1 MASIKRFSTILLT
14 TAGCA
19 ALAACGADSTA
30 QLQNPGNTGSNP
42 GISSTSSTGGSTTTS
57 STGGVVANCPVG
69 TTVVTVGTE
78 QHCRLPARIN
88 GALTLAPGNIYQ
100 INDRTDVGSDVTA
113 GGIAGTLTILPGTT
127 VYSSNQNAYLV
138 VNKGSRLVADGN
150 VSQPIIFTSA
160 ADLGYAAALGLP
172 SRPAYRGITTSDG
185 NGTTRGEWG
194 GIVVNGRAATNN
206 PTRSGEGSTGTI
218 GSPAATAL
226 NADDSGILRYVQI
239 RYAGF
244 DVGLATG
251 GAVGENEL
259 NGIAFQGVGSGTT
272 IDYVQVH
279 QAYDDCFE
287 FFGGTVNAKH
297 LVCDGSSDDSF
308 DWTDGYV
315 GNLQFLLSVQN
326 PNNATGD
333 NCIEADNL
341 SGNNEALPRSKPT
354 ISNLTCVGTSGS
366 TGITGSGGTTRFR
379 AGTGVNLY
387 NTVIARS
394 RVAAFEI
401 DGTSS
406 YSQATGVNAGGILLR
421 SIYITSDI
429 PLGTAAEDAG
439 LSAFFTAQSVNN
451 LIGNNAASTLQA
463 QVTGGVRYV
472 NGTSEV
478 ARPSF
483 ALPAGF
489 FTAVTYV
496 GAVPS
501 TSANWTLGWTEFLN
515 RGS

>member
-42 GISSTSSTGGSTTTS
+42 GVSTSTSSTSTSTSSTGGT
-57 STGGVVANCPVG
+57 VASCPTG

-100 INDRTDVGSDVTA
+100 MNDRVDVGSDVTA

-127 VYSSNQNAYLV
+127 VYASNTNAYLV
-138 VNKGSRLVADGN
+138 VNKGSQIIADGN
-150 VSQPIIFTSA
+150 ATQPIIFTSA
-160 ADLGYAAALGLP
+160 ADLGYASALGLP
-172 SRPAYRGITTSDG
+172 SRTAYRGPTRGDG

-194 GIVVNGRAATNN
+194 GIVINGRAPTNN
-206 PTRSGEGSTGTI
+206 PTRVGEGSTGVITGGTI
-218 GSPAATAL
+218 T
-226 NADDSGILRYVQI
+226 NDNSGTLRYVQV

-244 DVGLATG
+244 DVGLQTG

-259 NGIAFQGVGSGTT
+259 NGIAFQAVGNGT
-272 IDYVQVH
+272 IVDYVQVH

-287 FFGGTVNAKH
+287 FFGGTVNVKH
-297 LVCDGSSDDSF
+297 LICDGTSDDGF

-315 GNLQFLLSVQN
+315 GNAQWFIYVQN
-326 PNNATGD
+326 PNNVTGD

-341 SGNNEALPRSKPT
+341 STANEALPRSNPT
-354 ISNLTCVGTSGS
+354 LSNFTCVGTSGS

-379 AGTGVNLY
+379 AGTGVKFY
-387 NTVIARS
+387 NSVIARS
-394 RVAAFEI
+394 RIAAFEI
-401 DGTSS
+401 DGSSS
-406 YSQATGVNAGGILLR
+406 YSQATGANAGGILLR
-421 SIYITSDI
+421 SIYIASDI
-429 PLGTAAEDAG
+429 PVGTSAEDAG
-439 LSAFFTAQSVNN
+439 LSAFVTAQDVNN
-451 LIGNNAASTLQA
+451 LIGNNAASTLSA
-463 QVTGGVRYV
+463 PVAGAALYI
-472 NGTSEV
+472 NGTSET
-478 ARPSF
+478 ARPVF
-483 ALPAGF
+483 TLPAGF
-489 FTAVTYV
+489 TAVNYV
-496 GAVPS
+496 GAVPAS
-501 TSANWTLGWTEFLN
+501 GGNWTLGWTEFLN

>member
-42 GISSTSSTGGSTTTS
+42 GVSSTSSTGGSTTTS
-57 STGGVVANCPVG
+57 STGGTTASCPTN

-100 INDRTDVGSDVTA
+100 MNDRVDVGSDVTA

-127 VYSSNQNAYLV
+127 IYASNTNAYLV
-138 VNKGSRLVADGN
+138 VNKGSQIVADGN
-150 VSQPIIFTSA
+150 ATQPIIFTSA
-160 ADLGYAAALGLP
+160 ADLGYASALGLP
-172 SRPAYRGITTSDG
+172 SRTSYRGPTRGDG

-194 GIVVNGRAATNN
+194 GIVINGRAPTNN
-206 PTRSGEGSTGTI
+206 PTRVGEGSTGTI
-218 GSPAATAL
+218 TGGTL
-226 NADDSGILRYVQI
+226 ADDNSGTIRYVQV

-244 DVGLATG
+244 DVGLQTG

-259 NGIAFQGVGSGTT
+259 NGIAFQAVGSGTT
-272 IDYVQVH
+272 VDYVQVH

-326 PNNATGD
+326 PNNVTGD

-341 SGNNEALPRSKPT
+341 SSSNEAAPRSNPT

-366 TGITGSGGTTRFR
+366 TGITASGGTTRFR
-379 AGTGVNLY
+379 AGTAVKLY
-387 NTVIARS
+387 NTIIARS
-394 RVAAFEI
+394 RIAAFEI
-401 DGTSS
+401 DGSSS
-406 YSQATGVNAGGILLR
+406 YSQATGANAGGILLR

-429 PLGTAAEDAG
+429 PLGVAAEDAG

-451 LIGNNAASTLQA
+451 LIGNNAASTLTA
-463 QVTGGVRYV
+463 PVAGAALYI
-472 NGTSEV
+472 NGTSET
-478 ARPSF
+478 ARPAF
-483 ALPAGF
+483 TLPAGF
-489 FTAVTYV
+489 FTTVNYV
-496 GAVPS
+496 GAVP
-501 TSANWTLGWTEFLN
+501 AAGGNWTLGWTEFLN